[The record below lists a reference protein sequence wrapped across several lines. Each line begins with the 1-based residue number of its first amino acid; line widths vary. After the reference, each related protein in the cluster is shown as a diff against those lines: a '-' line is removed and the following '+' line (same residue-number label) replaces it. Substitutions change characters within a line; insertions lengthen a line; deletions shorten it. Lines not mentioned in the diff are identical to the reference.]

1 MSMEFEF
8 LFDLKL
14 AHHQSFCSS
23 PEPGCVHP
31 DVQGRHEAEDV
42 SGGGGLGKEVEPE
55 HHQPGGRGRAGE
67 GQPGDQVT
75 LCW

>member
-14 AHHQSFCSS
+14 AHHQSVCSS

-42 SGGGGLGKEVEPE
+42 SGGGGLGE
-55 HHQPGGRGRAGE
+55 
-67 GQPGDQVT
+67 QVNMC
-75 LCW
+75 LFVKYLIELNCI